1 MGASAAGA
9 VAPQPEAAPSV
20 ADELAKLASL
30 HEAGHLTDTEFAQ
43 QKAVLLGSSGPTSSG
58 PTPPGP
64 IT

>member
-1 MGASAAGA
+1 